1 MCCFSG
7 QVRSVSRTAIFA
19 RDAGDGQQYLAY
31 RMNLHA
37 DQEVAMVLPLPV
49 PAKSPD
55 NTVKFI
61 DLSGYSEFFTVLYA
75 AMEYPAP
82 KAAAE
87 PGFLGIP
94 RSPAPMLEVVK
105 VGSFEASFV
114 PTITDFTR
122 LDERFRLPAG
132 TWEKLPSYRDFGF
145 AVFKLAAG
153 KQQIHPMA
161 FRFPRRD
168 ASTLFFPTVHIHDG
182 TVQNQATFDHDL
194 YAQVGKEGAGMWNE
208 SPGLAGRH
216 VDIKRA
222 MGLVDGQQHLYHRSM
237 KGLLPN
243 QDTLLNV
250 G

>member
-7 QVRSVSRTAIFA
+7 KVRSVSRTSIFA

-55 NTVKFI
+55 DAVKFI
-61 DLSGYSEFFTVLYA
+61 DLSGYPEFFTALYA
-75 AMEYPAP
+75 AMEFPPSKSAVP
-82 KAAAE
+82 E
-87 PGFLGIP
+87 TLGPTRSIQP
-94 RSPAPMLEVVK
+94 RLEVLK

-114 PTITDFTR
+114 PTIADFTR

-153 KQQIHPMA
+153 KQELHPMA

-168 ASTLFFPTVHIHDG
+168 ATTLFFPTVHIHDG
-182 TVQNQATFDHDL
+182 SVQNKAAFDHDL
-194 YAQVGKEGAGMWNE
+194 YAQVGKEGAGTWNE

-222 MGLVDGQQHLYHRSM
+222 MGLVDGQQHLYHRALN
-237 KGLLPN
+237 GVLPN

>member
-7 QVRSVSRTAIFA
+7 KVRSVSRTSIFA

-31 RMNLHA
+31 RMHLHA

-55 NTVKFI
+55 DAVKFM
-61 DLSGYSEFFTVLYA
+61 DLSGYPEFFTALYA

-82 KAAAE
+82 AAVPE
-87 PGFLGIP
+87 SFGKS
-94 RSPAPMLEVVK
+94 RSPASMLEVVK

-114 PTITDFTR
+114 PTIADFTR

-132 TWEKLPSYRDFGF
+132 TWDKLPSYRDFGF

-153 KQQIHPMA
+153 KQHLHPMA
-161 FRFPRRD
+161 FRFPRRE
-168 ASTLFFPTVHIHDG
+168 ATTLFFPTVHIHDG
-182 TVQNQATFDHDL
+182 SVQDKAAFDHDL
-194 YAQVGKEGAGMWNE
+194 YAQVGKEGAGTWNE
-208 SPGLAGRH
+208 SPGLASRH

-237 KGLLPN
+237 SGLLPN
-243 QDTLLNV
+243 EDTLLNV

>member
-55 NTVKFI
+55 DAVKFI
-61 DLSGYSEFFTVLYA
+61 DLSGYPEFFTALYA
-75 AMEYPAP
+75 AMEYPQP
-82 KAAAE
+82 KSLPE
-87 PGFLGIP
+87 TLGP
-94 RSPAPMLEVVK
+94 TRSAQPKLEVVK

-114 PTITDFTR
+114 PTIADFTR

-182 TVQNQATFDHDL
+182 TVQNQAMFDHDL